1 VFSLED
7 LNGMC
12 ILAIVSEEK
21 AEKHLKLHI
30 WKKDEFE
37 TEDDNSEEDFLSKV
51 IETNFGDFDDENI
64 EIIEE
69 DYEKPS

>member
-21 AEKHLKLHI
+21 GEKHLKLHI
-30 WKKDEFE
+30 WKSDEFE
-37 TEDDNSEEDFLSKV
+37 SEDENSEGDFLSKV
-51 IETNFGDFDDENI
+51 IESKFGDFDDENI